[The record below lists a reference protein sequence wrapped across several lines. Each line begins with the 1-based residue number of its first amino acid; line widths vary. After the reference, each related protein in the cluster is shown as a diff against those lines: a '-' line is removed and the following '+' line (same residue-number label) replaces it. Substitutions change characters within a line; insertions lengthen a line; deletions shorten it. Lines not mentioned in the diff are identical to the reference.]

1 MNTFVILALALAPT
15 TAVMLYIYLRDRHEP
30 EPLGLLVLSFLYG
43 GVSTMLTLLISWPVN
58 ILFLTKPDDAVH
70 QFINAFFKVAL
81 IEEFSK
87 FFFVRFVL
95 FYNKNFNEPYDG
107 IVYAVM
113 VGMGFA
119 TLENVIYVY
128 QYGFTTG
135 IMRMFTAVPAHAT
148 FAIIMGYFLGKAKFT
163 HRKVIYFSLVSLLAA
178 AASHGTY
185 DYFIFIS
192 YVPGL
197 WIGAAISL
205 AIILLLSRKAI
216 KLHDQSSPFLTNDS

>member
-15 TAVMLYIYLRDRHEP
+15 TAVMLHIYLRDRHEP

-58 ILFLTKPDDAVH
+58 ILLLTKPDDAVH
-70 QFINAFFKVAL
+70 QFINAFFKIAL

-163 HRKVIYFSLVSLLAA
+163 HRKVIYFSMVSLLAA
-178 AASHGTY
+178 VAFHGTY
-185 DYFIFIS
+185 DYLLFIS

-216 KLHDQSSPFLTNDS
+216 KLHDQSSPFLTNE